1 MYKQESDKD
10 VFKKTKTKAVSVG
23 KDMMSLPHLHL
34 CGEGINISLSKCL
47 SICVPHNLKLVP
59 MFTLIKFLY
68 IIIFV
73 CFTYYYLSS

>member
-1 MYKQESDKD
+1 MYKQESDIVSMSKD

-47 SICVPHNLKLVP
+47 SVS
-59 MFTLIKFLY
+59 
-68 IIIFV
+68 V
-73 CFTYYYLSS
+73 CHTT